1 MKKVTALLMAVLW
14 LGVAGIVQADSDPF
28 VSISATSNSLE
39 FGTPTFVDPVS
50 VPGSVLFPNIHCLAA
65 AALTLKVESN
75 CFHGPIIA
83 SITALEQHRGSSIP
97 PERISVKSATT
108 NGYVTMEKPVA
119 VSKPEIGSHNI
130 ELDFQLEVLPH
141 DRAGRYIGTI
151 TFTIMPPPP

>member
-39 FGTPTFVDPVS
+39 FGNPTFVDPVS
-50 VPGSVLFPNIHCLAA
+50 VPGSVLFPNIHRLATA
-65 AALTLKVESN
+65 TLTLKVESN

-83 SITALEQHRGSSIP
+83 SITPLEKPRGNSIP
-97 PERISVKSATT
+97 PERISVSSATT

-119 VSKPEIGSHNI
+119 VSKPETGSHDI
-130 ELDFQLEVLPH
+130 DLDFQLEVLPH
-141 DRAGRYIGTI
+141 DRAGRYMGTI